1 MEFVA
6 YVYDAWAYEQANQ
19 EASGLPVLNFVET
32 LPIPT
37 TYAANSPFESLTAI
51 KWKSYLLPAIAIA
64 SLSSLGWDF
73 GRSVEASHLLEPSV
87 NVAPWCENLYLC
99 NTSYV
104 LEVQTLLANRG
115 YVVGEID
122 GVYGRHTKQAIM
134 DFQKSQNNLVVDGI
148 AGQKT
153 LALLRGSNTSNNLTN
168 QVIDRDRPSQIVI
181 VRDNLQNNLQN
192 NNTQPTA
199 IYGSEVSEVGNLQ
212 LLLQQRGFYEGQVD
226 GQQGQ
231 TTKDAV
237 LKAQQ
242 AYGMVPDGFA
252 GPLTIRA
259 LLAGG
264 NNISLTQPAFNRSP
278 PPQDVLVAQQLL
290 KDRGFYTQELNGLYD
305 IRTRA
310 SILKAQRA
318 YAQAATGELSS
329 NLLVALKA
337 QTESPNKSEGNT
349 QDAQLNPNNLNPNN
363 QNMPSSSNGITNTQP
378 INNPQTNSQAPSS
391 QAPSS
396 QAPSSSQNLPIAT
409 PKSSNL

>member
-19 EASGLPVLNFVET
+19 EASGLPVLNFAET
-32 LPIPT
+32 LLT
-37 TYAANSPFESLTAI
+37 KYSVNSPFESLTAI

-64 SLSSLGWDF
+64 SLSSLGCDF
-73 GRSVEASHLLEPSV
+73 GCTVEASHVLEPSV

-99 NTSYV
+99 NTNYV

-148 AGQKT
+148 PGERT
-153 LALLRGSNTSNNLTN
+153 LTLLRASNTANNLTN
-168 QVIDRDRPSQIVI
+168 KVTNQTNGQINGLDRPRQIII
-181 VRDNLQNNLQN
+181 VRDNFQN
-192 NNTQPTA
+192 NNTQPTT
-199 IYGSEVSEVGNLQ
+199 IYGSEVVSEVSEAGNLQ

-231 TTKDAV
+231 ATKDAV

-242 AYGMVPDGFA
+242 AYGMVSDGFA

-264 NNISLTQPAFNRSP
+264 NNISLTQPPFNRSP
-278 PPQDVLVAQQLL
+278 PPQDVFVAQQLL
-290 KDRGFYTQELNGLYD
+290 KDRGFYDQELNGLYD

-318 YAQAATGELSS
+318 YAQPSTGELSS

-337 QTESPNKSEGNT
+337 QTESPSKSEGNT
-349 QDAQLNPNNLNPNN
+349 QDAQLNSNNLNPNN

-378 INNPQTNSQAPSS
+378 INNPQ
-391 QAPSS
+391 APSS
-396 QAPSSSQNLPIAT
+396 QAPSSSQNLPIPT

>member
-19 EASGLPVLNFVET
+19 EASGLSALDFAESMPAK
-32 LPIPT
+32 
-37 TYAANSPFESLTAI
+37 YSANNPLKSLTAV

-73 GRSVEASHLLEPSV
+73 GRTVEASHLLERSV

-99 NTSYV
+99 DTRYV

-115 YVVGEID
+115 YVVGELD
-122 GVYGRHTKQAIM
+122 GVYGRHTKQAVV

-148 AGQKT
+148 PGART
-153 LALLRGSNTSNNLTN
+153 LTLLRASNTANNLTN
-168 QVIDRDRPSQIVI
+168 KITNQTKATNQINGQINGQINDRDRSRQIVI
-181 VRDNLQNNLQN
+181 VRDNFQN

-199 IYGSEVSEVGNLQ
+199 NYGSEASEVGNLQ

-231 TTKDAV
+231 ATKDAV

-242 AYGMVPDGFA
+242 AYGMTSDGFA

-264 NNISLTQPAFNRSP
+264 NNIALTQPAFNRSP

-290 KDRGFYTQELNGLYD
+290 KARGFYDQELNGLYD

-310 SILKAQRA
+310 SILKAQTA
-318 YAQAATGELSS
+318 YAQPSTGELSA

-337 QTESPNKSEGNT
+337 QTESSNKSEGNI
-349 QDAQLNPNNLNPNN
+349 QELNSNN
-363 QNMPSSSNGITNTQP
+363 QNMPSSFNGVTNTQP
-378 INNPQTNSQAPSS
+378 INNSQINN
-391 QAPSS
+391 S
-396 QAPSSSQNLPIAT
+396 QAPSSSQNLPVVS